1 MYKIESF
8 NTKAKKILTK
18 EPNIDPTSVIKTCS
32 FGEYVEIGS
41 NNNIQDSVID
51 DYSYTSE
58 NCQIIHSTIKKFVN
72 IASYV
77 RLNPSQHPMSWA
89 SQHHM
94 QYRKEMYGFGKDDDS
109 FFDWRRERKVEI
121 GNDVWIGHNVVIM
134 GNVTIGNGAVIGSS
148 SVVTK
153 DIPPFAIAVGNPA
166 KIIKFRFDQ
175 ETIEALQSIA
185 WWDWKHKKIKS
196 SIEDFKS
203 IELFIE
209 KYKKWNK

>member
-1 MYKIESF
+1 MYQIKSF
-8 NTKAKKILTK
+8 NTKDKSILKK
-18 EPNIDPTSVIKTCS
+18 EPNIDSSSMIKNCTL
-32 FGEYVEIGS
+32 GKYVEIGA
-41 NNNIQDSVID
+41 NNNLQDSIID

-58 NCQIIHSTIKKFVN
+58 NCQIIYSTIKKFVN

-94 QYRKEMYGFGKDDDS
+94 LYRKELFGFGLDDES
-109 FFDWRRERKVEI
+109 FFDWRRESRVEI

-166 KIIKFRFDQ
+166 KIIRYRFDKK
-175 ETIEALQSIA
+175 TIEDLQNIA
-185 WWDWKHKKIKS
+185 WWDWKHKKIKN

-209 KYKKWNK
+209 KYKK

>member
-1 MYKIESF
+1 MYTIESF
-8 NTKAKKILTK
+8 NTKTKAALKK
-18 EPNIDPTSVIKTCS
+18 EPNIDHTSVIKKCS
-32 FGEYVEIGS
+32 FGEFVEIGAY
-41 NNNIQDSVID
+41 NNIQESIIG

-94 QYRKEMYGFGKDDDS
+94 QYRKELFGFGIDDES
-109 FFDWRRERKVEI
+109 FFDWRREKKVEI
-121 GNDVWIGHNVVIM
+121 GNDVWLGHNVVIM
-134 GNVTIGNGAVIGSS
+134 GNVTIGDGAVVGSS

-166 KIIKFRFDQ
+166 CVIRYRFEQ
-175 ETIEALQSIA
+175 KTIDALQNIA
-185 WWDWKHKKIKS
+185 WWDWDYEQIKLA
-196 SIEDFKS
+196 IDDFKD
-203 IELFIE
+203 INFFVE
-209 KYKKWNK
+209 KYSK